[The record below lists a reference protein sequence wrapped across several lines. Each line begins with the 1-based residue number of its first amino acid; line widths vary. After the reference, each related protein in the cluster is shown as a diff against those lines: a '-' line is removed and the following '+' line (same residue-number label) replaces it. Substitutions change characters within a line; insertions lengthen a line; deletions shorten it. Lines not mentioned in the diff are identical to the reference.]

1 MYYCAYGIF
10 GYVFF
15 FCLVRK
21 ELLLAAREI
30 PAQCLGFKEKPAE

>member
-1 MYYCAYGIF
+1 M
-10 GYVFF
+10 FF
-15 FCLVRK
+15 SFCLVRK